1 MPYERGA
8 YSVRVCVFREDWDG
22 LSISRFCALFPARA
36 LAWKRLCDTT
46 ACFWHLALA
55 WSLVLMLAYRAFAGF
70 NGAVGRF
77 CFPRMVNTS
86 GTPPPVVCFCACN
99 RLLCRASLVFP
110 LVPFFMFSLSWVFSC
125 CDFLCLFF
133 VVVFIV
139 FCFFVFFCTDTG
151 RIRHPDHT
159 DGA

>member
-110 LVPFFMFSLSWVFSC
+110 LVPRFLCSAEAGFSLVVIFYVC
-125 CDFLCLFF
+125 FLLLCLLFF
-133 VVVFIV
+133 
-139 FCFFVFFCTDTG
+139 FFCVFLH
-151 RIRHPDHT
+151 RHGTNSTP
-159 DGA
+159 